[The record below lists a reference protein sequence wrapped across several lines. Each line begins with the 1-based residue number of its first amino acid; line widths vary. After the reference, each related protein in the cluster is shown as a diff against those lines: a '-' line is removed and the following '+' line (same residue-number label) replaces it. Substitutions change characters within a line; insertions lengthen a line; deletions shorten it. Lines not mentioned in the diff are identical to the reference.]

1 MKTIEEFRYEIN
13 QVENILLTIIL
24 LREDYKF
31 FFNQSKELI
40 ESVLVTYRKISRIKL
55 ATLRY
60 LNLEILILLDKRESH
75 GLKKFLNKMIN
86 NYSSSEWKSK
96 ISLRELEELN
106 NEIDDIIESETFKK
120 MKILR
125 DKHLAHKDLDRDK
138 YSFVWTPHE
147 IIDLT
152 KRCEIIINT
161 LKSKVLNTQ
170 TFFEFDKISIGNY
183 MFNDLLRLK
192 QLKDAIFEAY
202 NEPNSYFKT
211 ETLFHWINRN
221 EELTWESESST

>member
-1 MKTIEEFRYEIN
+1 MKSESVMKTIEEFRYEIN

-86 NYSSSEWKSK
+86 NFVRCPYERIF
-96 ISLRELEELN
+96 IS
-106 NEIDDIIESETFKK
+106 
-120 MKILR
+120 
-125 DKHLAHKDLDRDK
+125 
-138 YSFVWTPHE
+138 V
-147 IIDLT
+147 
-152 KRCEIIINT
+152 
-161 LKSKVLNTQ
+161 KV
-170 TFFEFDKISIGNY
+170 F
-183 MFNDLLRLK
+183 MC
-192 QLKDAIFEAY
+192 
-202 NEPNSYFKT
+202 
-211 ETLFHWINRN
+211 
-221 EELTWESESST
+221 